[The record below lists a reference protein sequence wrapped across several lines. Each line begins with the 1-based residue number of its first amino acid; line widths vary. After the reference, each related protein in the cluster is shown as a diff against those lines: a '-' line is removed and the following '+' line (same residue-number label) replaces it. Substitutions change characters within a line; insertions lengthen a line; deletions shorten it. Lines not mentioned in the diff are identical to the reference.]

1 MDMAANYYIKQI
13 DCFNADFCQRI
24 VSKIHALKMDWTPR
38 MGIDIPFYTLGA
50 ASYLDGDDEY
60 VSFAKKM
67 NPLLLKHFCELY
79 IPLAEILYA
88 ETGEIIKYEEQFA
101 LPGFHIFESHPIF
114 EKPIAACHFDLQYK
128 KIQWPYQNI
137 DLTRP
142 FSFTLSLKLPSH
154 GGGLN
159 YWDLE
164 YEPLKDKT
172 RPELEKIQERV
183 EKKYI
188 PYKEGSM
195 IVQQGLFL
203 HQIAPAQELLPTDER
218 ITLQGHGLICD
229 GALRLYW

>member
-1 MDMAANYYIKQI
+1 MAKNYFLKQI
-13 DCFNADFCQRI
+13 DCFDVGFCQNI
-24 VSKIHALKMDWTPR
+24 VSKIHGLKAEWTSR
-38 MGIDIPFYTLGA
+38 MGFDIPFYTLGA
-50 ASYLDGDDEY
+50 ASYLDDQEDY
-60 VSFAKKM
+60 FILVKKK
-67 NPLLLKHFCELY
+67 NPLLLEHFRELY
-79 IPLAEILYA
+79 IRLAEILKD
-88 ETGEIIKYEEQFA
+88 EIREIIKYDEQLA

-114 EKPIAACHFDLQYK
+114 ETPVAACHFDLQY
-128 KIQWPYQNI
+128 QRRLWPYQNI

-142 FSFTLSLKLPSH
+142 ISFTLSLKLPNH

-172 RPELEKIQERV
+172 RQEIEKIQEET

-188 PYKEGSM
+188 PYKVGSM

-203 HQIAPAQELLPTDER
+203 HQIAPAENLLPTDER